1 MRMKNYNK
9 TLILLCTFYILG
21 IAAVF
26 LVMSSR
32 MPERA
37 QAVVQL
43 NDIARSAEENWDDL
57 EKLKEKEYGT
67 AYAILSPEN
76 RILYESG
83 KNTADM
89 QSQAESLSVET
100 AVQKG
105 YPYVY
110 ITEADKIKGLV
121 ILLDRGNDVYR
132 QNMHRMLAGFAVAG
146 LMILL
151 GAALFGLY
159 VQKNIVEPFR
169 KMEGFAEKVAR
180 GNLDEPLTYEKG
192 NLFGAFNES
201 FDIMREELAKSRKRE
216 LALQKKEREL
226 VASLSHDLK
235 TPVTGIKVTTELLK
249 AKAGMSDSGQNTDF
263 IEKLDHIEKKADQI
277 DALVSDLFSATLD
290 DLGEFKVT
298 CKDEDAK
305 VLHDLVEKNDDREL
319 TTEGNIPKVII
330 NIDSRRMSQ
339 VIANIIANSY
349 KYAGTKIDVEY
360 RIVEDY
366 LEMRLRDYGPGV
378 PPEELDLVTNKFYR
392 GKAWENSKEEGSGL
406 GLYIAKTLM
415 EKMGGKLI
423 PESHPDGF
431 LVRLMIPL
439 S

>member
-1 MRMKNYNK
+1 MKNYSK
-9 TLILLCTFYILG
+9 VLILLCGFYVLG

-26 LVMSSR
+26 LFMSSR
-32 MPERA
+32 TGDRTGS
-37 QAVVQL
+37 VIQL
-43 NDIARSAEENWDDL
+43 NDIVKSAEENWDDL
-57 EKLKEKEYGT
+57 EKLREKDFGT
-67 AYAILSPEN
+67 AYVILSGKNE
-76 RILYESG
+76 ILYESG
-83 KNTADM
+83 KNTAASG
-89 QSQAESLSVET
+89 SQAESLSAET
-100 AVQKG
+100 AVKKG
-105 YPYVY
+105 YPYAY
-110 ITEADKIKGLV
+110 ITRDDRILGLV
-121 ILLDRGNDVYR
+121 ILPDQGNDVYR
-132 QNMHRMLAGFAVAG
+132 RNMHRMLAGFAVTG
-146 LMILL
+146 LLILL
-151 GAALFGLY
+151 GAVLFGLY
-159 VQKNIVEPFR
+159 VKKNIILPFQR
-169 KMEGFAEKVAR
+169 MEGFAEKVAQ
-180 GNLDEPLTYEKG
+180 GKLDEPLTYEKG

-249 AKAGMSDSGQNTDF
+249 AKAGMTDSGQNTDF

-290 DLGEFKVT
+290 DLGEFKVA

-305 VLHDLVEKNDDREL
+305 VLHELVEKNDDREL
-319 TTEGNIPKVII
+319 ATEGSIPEVVI

-360 RIVEDY
+360 RIAEDH
-366 LEMRLRDYGPGV
+366 LEMKLRDYGPGV
-378 PPEELDLVTNKFYR
+378 AADELDLITNKFYR
-392 GKAWENSKEEGSGL
+392 GKAWADSKEECSGL